1 MSGKKEKQMKG
12 DITEI
17 TYEFREKPVPKKW
30 HKFIYDS
37 SEGTFFD
44 RTAKS
49 WGEYMGWIAKN
60 ERFASGGACWGTS
73 SCLVVSG
80 DLDWTKEIDLMV

>member
-1 MSGKKEKQMKG
+1 MSAKKPKQMKT

-49 WGEYMGWIAKN
+49 WGEYRQGEAAINKPVVYRAS
-60 ERFASGGACWGTS
+60 SGGA
-73 SCLVVSG
+73 LV
-80 DLDWTKEIDLMV
+80 

>member
-49 WGEYMGWIAKN
+49 WGEYMGWIPKN
-60 ERFASGGACWGTS
+60 KRFVYRASGGACWGNE
-73 SCLVVSG
+73 LLFSG
-80 DLDWTKEIDLMV
+80 QWES